1 MQAMGEGET
10 VGSQK
15 RQKTGVESEVRTDE
29 KVALDSP
36 SGDVSLPISSDVP
49 QILTK
54 MRSFRKK
61 NQRFWGG

>member
-1 MQAMGEGET
+1 MCCLLPNPESLVQVMGEGET

-36 SGDVSLPISSDVP
+36 SGDVSLPILRCS
-49 QILTK
+49 
-54 MRSFRKK
+54 
-61 NQRFWGG
+61 